1 MIDFYK
7 PNLGTLMPLP
17 GSGKSLRIQLTACF
31 PLLVLMSIYF
41 FSFDVA
47 HPLGDSATHPI
58 EPLATRLGAL
68 LLLAGRSCASSS
80 PLRGAAMPEA
90 WPAQAVQ
97 TCAGRFGAAAF
108 ALPRRAASG
117 PLGRV
122 QLRN

>member
-58 EPLATRLGAL
+58 EPLATRLG
-68 LLLAGRSCASSS
+68 SSFPVS
-80 PLRGAAMPEA
+80 YTHL
-90 WPAQAVQ
+90 
-97 TCAGRFGAAAF
+97 T
-108 ALPRRAASG
+108 LPTSD
-117 PLGRV
+117 LV
-122 QLRN
+122 